1 MTQTPDISQRP
12 SQSTTAIGWVKL
24 HLDVDAFDLA
34 RFQPYVDTCR
44 TSGIRLT
51 TLSELGDTP
60 EHRRAL
66 YELNKECSADIPQ
79 RGAFH
84 TYDEYH
90 RRRFEAP
97 GFDPRGVV
105 LALDGE
111 AWIGMAASSD
121 QRASGFVFNEMTGV
135 RAPYRGRGISVAMK
149 TYGIGFPGI
158 CGVST
163 ARTVHH
169 PLNVS
174 AIAMNR
180 SMGYADAAW

>member
-1 MTQTPDISQRP
+1 M
-12 SQSTTAIGWVKL
+12 KL
-24 HLDVDAFDLA
+24 QLDVDAFDLA

-60 EHRRAL
+60 DHRRAL

-79 RGAFH
+79 RCTYP
-84 TYDEYH
+84 TYDEYQ
-90 RRRFEAP
+90 RRFEAP

-105 LALDGE
+105 VALDGE
-111 AWIGMAASSD
+111 SWIGMAASSD
-121 QRASGFVFNEMTGV
+121 QRASGFVLNEMTGV
-135 RAPYRGRGISVAMK
+135 RAPYRGRGTSVAMK
-149 TYGIGFPGI
+149 TYGIGFPGL

-163 ARTVHH
+163 ARTLHH
-169 PLNVS
+169 PLNAC

-180 SMGYADAAW
+180 TMGYVDATW